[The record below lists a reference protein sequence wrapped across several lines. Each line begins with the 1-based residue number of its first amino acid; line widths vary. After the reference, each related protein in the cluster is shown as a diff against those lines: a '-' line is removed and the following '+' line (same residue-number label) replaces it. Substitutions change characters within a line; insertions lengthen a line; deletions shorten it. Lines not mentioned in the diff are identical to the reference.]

1 MVWLAQGREPLIAGV
16 MSPQAH
22 RLSLTVLG
30 VLLMVTSGAL
40 IAMSWFTYINRWTY
54 FTAVYLAKEN
64 GQDPYQVARLC
75 ADRLAGDFFT
85 YGLVCGASVAVLAVA
100 IIVLAWRH
108 KT

>member
-1 MVWLAQGREPLIAGV
+1 

-30 VLLMVTSGAL
+30 VLLMVTSSAL

-54 FTAVYLAKEN
+54 FRAVLLAKEN

-75 ADRLAGDFFT
+75 ADRLAGDFFA
-85 YGLVCGASVAVLAVA
+85 YALVCGASVAVLAVA
-100 IIVLAWRH
+100 IIVLAWRR